1 MKLNMSIYLI
11 LHLLVSINAYTS
23 FTPRILHVPT
33 TWKWKRLL
41 NFSFFHP
48 SPEKKLPK
56 SICLPSINYLQSR
69 RTGPVMSLAAC
80 SLAGTKYLV
89 ITQSKVLRC
98 YIFLFASFFS
108 NSLQCGKKVPTSH
121 T

>member
-11 LHLLVSINAYTS
+11 LHLLVSINAYMS

-48 SPEKKLPK
+48 SPYVLIGI
-56 SICLPSINYLQSR
+56 SIQSD
-69 RTGPVMSLAAC
+69 A
-80 SLAGTKYLV
+80 
-89 ITQSKVLRC
+89 
-98 YIFLFASFFS
+98 
-108 NSLQCGKKVPTSH
+108 H
-121 T
+121 